1 MSTITIQGRTIGAGH
16 PVYIIAEMSANH
28 NHSYEN
34 AVEILHAA
42 KTCGADA
49 IKLQTYTPD
58 SITLNCRTPDFM
70 VGKGSLWEGKNL
82 YDLYGEA
89 YMPWEWQ
96 PKLKAEAD
104 RLGIALFSS
113 PFDFKAVDFL
123 EAMHVPAY
131 KIASFELVDLPL
143 IRKTAATGKPLIMS
157 TGMASEEE
165 ISDAVAA
172 AREAGAKELAL
183 LKCTSAYP
191 APPEEMNL
199 LAIPYLASKYGVAVG
214 LSDHTMDPTAAIT
227 SVALGGCILEK
238 HFTLSRSV
246 PGPDS
251 TFSLEPAEF
260 TAMVNSI
267 RTAEKALGRVSFE
280 ISDKE
285 KANRVFRRSLYV
297 STDVKAGECFTEQN
311 VRSVRPAHGLPPKE
325 LPAVLGR
332 KAARDIAAGTALDW
346 SLII

>member
-1 MSTITIQGRTIGAGH
+1 MSTITIQGRPIGTGH

-28 NHSYEN
+28 NHSYDS

-42 KTCGADA
+42 QANGADA

-58 SITLNCRTPDFM
+58 TITLNCRTPDFM

-96 PKLKAEAD
+96 PRLKLEAD
-104 RLGIALFSS
+104 KIGIPLFSS
-113 PFDFKAVDFL
+113 PFDFSAVDFL
-123 EAMHVPAY
+123 ETMQVPAY

-143 IRKTAATGKPLIMS
+143 IRKVAATGKPLIMS
-157 TGMASEEE
+157 TGMATEEE
-165 ISDAVAA
+165 IHDAVQA
-172 AREAGAKELAL
+172 AREAGAQELAL

-199 LAIPYLASKYGVAVG
+199 RTIAHLAQTFGLPVG
-214 LSDHTMDPTAAIT
+214 LSDHTMETLAAIA
-227 SVALGGCILEK
+227 SVALGGCIIEK
-238 HFTLSRSV
+238 HFTMSRSI

-251 TFSLEPAEF
+251 AFSLEPDEF
-260 TAMVNSI
+260 KKMVDAI
-267 RTAEKALGRVSFE
+267 RTTEKTLGHVSYE
-280 ISDKE
+280 SSEKE

-297 STDVKAGECFTEQN
+297 SAPIKAGEIFTEQN
-311 VRSVRPAHGLPPKE
+311 VRSVRPAHGLAPKHIGSI
-325 LPAVLGR
+325 LGKR
-332 KAARDIAAGTALDW
+332 AACDLNLGTPLNW
-346 SLII
+346 NLIK